1 MYTLIGSLTSPYARR
16 LRLYLDGVTYKFETI
31 NYLDGRDDARLA
43 SLNPIKRI
51 PVLIVNGKALWE
63 SRVIYNFLQRDLG
76 KSALSFEEENAVS
89 AIDALQD
96 LLIQTFLMQ
105 RVGHSIDRNNP
116 YFIRHSERHRLILD
130 YLVSEI
136 KAGRFQRWDYP
147 AMSLYSL
154 ADWAIFRNCYNLENL
169 PQEIKNFVDERRNLP
184 FVPESDPRRA

>member
-16 LRLYLDGVTYKFETI
+16 IRLYLDGVNYKFETI

-51 PVLIVNGKALWE
+51 PVLMIDGRPLWE
-63 SRVIYNFLQRDLG
+63 SRVIYYFLQRELQ
-76 KSALSFEEENAVS
+76 KPSLSFEEENAVS

-130 YLVSEI
+130 YLVQEI
-136 KAGRFQRWDYP
+136 SAGRFSRWDYP
-147 AMSLYSL
+147 AISLYSL
-154 ADWAIFRNCYNLENL
+154 ADWALFRKCYTLENL
-169 PQEIKNFVDERRNLP
+169 PREIAVFLEERRNLP
-184 FVPESDPRRA
+184 FVLESDPRLA